1 MKRKATI
8 LALVLTFVL
17 SFGSLSVFAA
27 QGAPTEVTT
36 KAIKDA
42 KVQSILTVTD
52 EVTAEQFAKDLC
64 DQTQK
69 GKYKLVLNSDEE
81 RFGGN
86 GAVLPAE
93 IKSKN
98 FECDGKDHMILFDL
112 PPFGA
117 AVYGFSYV

>member
-1 MKRKATI
+1 M
-8 LALVLTFVL
+8 
-17 SFGSLSVFAA
+17 
-27 QGAPTEVTT
+27 E
-36 KAIKDA
+36 IKDYSVGVP
-42 KVQSILTVTD
+42 K
-52 EVTAEQFAKDLC
+52 
-64 DQTQK
+64 K

-117 AVYGFSYV
+117 AVYGFSYI